1 LIGKKPSILD
11 FINRTTGFTP
21 LISACQNK
29 SLLIP
34 LLLSKGADVNQRN
47 FKFGDTP
54 LHYFFK
60 MGASLGDM
68 KILQL
73 LLDHGANPAIPN
85 FASQTAKN
93 YATKEAA
100 PAEMVQLLTKYEKPF
115 TLVEPKKPTE
125 LTPKTQNSE
134 SVKLETKPPT
144 IFAVPPEPPVEDSD
158 EVPPPPPM

>member
-1 LIGKKPSILD
+1 
-11 FINRTTGFTP
+11 
-21 LISACQNK
+21 
-29 SLLIP
+29 
-34 LLLSKGADVNQRN
+34 
-47 FKFGDTP
+47 
-54 LHYFFK
+54 

-68 KILQL
+68 KILQF

-134 SVKLETKPPT
+134 SVKIETKPP
-144 IFAVPPEPPVEDSD
+144 IFAVPPEPPMEDSD
-158 EVPPPPPM
+158 EIPPPPPM